1 MFARSSTLRASSL
14 FAAIVLTVAMLG
26 AIDGL
31 AMTQNA
37 DPAVATAHSVAPEQA
52 RMPG

>member
-14 FAAIVLTVAMLG
+14 LAAVVLTMAMLG

-31 AMTQNA
+31 AVTQHA
-37 DPAVATAHSVAPEQA
+37 DPAVAAASADQVHQ
-52 RMPG
+52 PG